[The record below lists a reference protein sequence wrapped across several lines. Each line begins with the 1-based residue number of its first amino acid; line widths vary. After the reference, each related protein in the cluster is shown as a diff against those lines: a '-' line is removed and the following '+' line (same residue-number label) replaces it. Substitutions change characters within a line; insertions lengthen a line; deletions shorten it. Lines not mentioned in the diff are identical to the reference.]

1 MYERI
6 LVPVDGSST
15 ALRGLT
21 EAVKLAQ
28 ATGARLKLVHVVNEL
43 LLDASVAPSMYYEQV
58 ILDLRGGGQKVLAA
72 AEGHA
77 REQGAAVE
85 SELVE
90 TIGIRASEAI
100 LQAAK
105 RWNADLIVM
114 GTHGRRGLR
123 RLALGSD
130 AEMVLRQATIP
141 VLMVKDIER

>member
-15 ALRGLT
+15 ALRGLS
-21 EAVKLAQ
+21 EAVRLAQ
-28 ATGARLKLVHVVNEL
+28 VTGATLKLVHVVNEL
-43 LLDASVAPSMYYEQV
+43 LLDATVAPSMYYEQV

-72 AEGHA
+72 AESHA
-77 REQGAAVE
+77 RAQGAVVE

-90 TIGIRASEAI
+90 TIGIRASDAI
-100 LQAAK
+100 LEAAK

-123 RLALGSD
+123 RLAVGSD
-130 AEMVLRQATIP
+130 AEMVLRHATIP
-141 VLMVKDIER
+141 VLMVRDLDG